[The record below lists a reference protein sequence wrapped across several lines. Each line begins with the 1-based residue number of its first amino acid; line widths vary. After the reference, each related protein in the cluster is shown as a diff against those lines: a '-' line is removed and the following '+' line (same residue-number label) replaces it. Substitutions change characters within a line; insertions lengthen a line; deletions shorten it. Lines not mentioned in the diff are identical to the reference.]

1 MDFLRARYFSRRRAC
16 RRANALSTSLLNGSV
31 ALQRNGWIVAQFVL
45 LGCISVLLNTSVDF
59 VVAALAGPIGRR
71 LQENTALRR
80 GQRLFSGGGL
90 IALGAYVALA
100 KEK

>member
-1 MDFLRARYFSRRRAC
+1 MFLQGVTTE
-16 RRANALSTSLLNGSV
+16 ALNPKT
-31 ALQRNGWIVAQFVL
+31 ALFFLAFLPQFIDPQGWIVAQFVV

-59 VVAALAGPIGRR
+59 VVAALADPIGRR
-71 LQENTALRR
+71 LRESPRLRR

-90 IALGAYVALA
+90 IALGAYVALV